1 MESQGQAG
9 IPKILAVTSCRFKPK
24 YTSTRRYSFGRRDV
38 DKFLVSDKKIVPP
51 LDGGF
56 TDSYVIFIFGHST

>member
-9 IPKILAVTSCRFKPK
+9 ITKLLAVTSCKFKLK
-24 YTSTRRYSFGRRDV
+24 YTSTRRYFFGRRDA
-38 DKFLVSDKKIVPP
+38 DKFLVSDKRIIPP

-56 TDSYVIFIFGHST
+56 TCSYVIFTFGYST